1 MPVVTDTLSSKQ
13 YEIMN
18 KIYKIDKDT
27 LEIKSGI
34 NYKRPFYIMLAVNIG
49 IVASAMT
56 TDPEIINKIKIIKK
70 TDTIIVKDKDIALTD
85 SAITAELVKL
95 GCVLPNVAVAQFKIE
110 TGHYTSAICRENKN
124 LAGIR
129 NSASPLS
136 IGKNRGH
143 NVYKTYKDC
152 LRDYVRVQNKYL
164 KNIDGKYAEAKGYIN
179 QIRIVK

>member
-1 MPVVTDTLSSKQ
+1 MKR
-13 YEIMN
+13 
-18 KIYKIDKDT
+18 IYKVDKET
-27 LEIKSGI
+27 LKPEECVDYRI
-34 NYKRPFYIMLAVNIG
+34 PFFILLVVSTVTIAVLL
-49 IVASAMT
+49 SR
-56 TDPEIINKIKIIKK
+56 DPEIIRRVKTITT
-70 TDTIIVKDKDIALTD
+70 TDTLMIKETDIPLTD

-110 TGHYTSAICRENKN
+110 TGHYKSAICRENKN

-143 NVYKTYKDC
+143 NVYATYKDC
-152 LRDYVRVQNKYL
+152 LKDYVRVQNKYL

-179 QIRIVK
+179 QIKRVK

>member
-1 MPVVTDTLSSKQ
+1 MKKV
-13 YEIMN
+13 
-18 KIYKIDKDT
+18 YKIDKET
-27 LEIKSGI
+27 LKPKECID
-34 NYKRPFYIMLAVNIG
+34 YKRPFYILLG
-49 IVASAMT
+49 IT
-56 TDPEIINKIKIIKK
+56 TVTIATSLTKDPEIINKIKVINK
-70 TDTIIVKDKDIALTD
+70 TDTMIIKDTDIPLTD

-110 TGHYTSAICRENKN
+110 TGHYKSAICRENKN

-179 QIRIVK
+179 QIKRVK

>member
-1 MPVVTDTLSSKQ
+1 MKTV
-13 YEIMN
+13 
-18 KIYKIDKDT
+18 YKINPKT
-27 LEIKSGI
+27 LKPKKCID
-34 NYKRPFYIMLAVNIG
+34 YKIPFYTLLGISTVTIG
-49 IVASAMT
+49 T
-56 TDPEIINKIKIIKK
+56 LLNRDPDRIIKTK
-70 TDTIIVKDKDIALTD
+70 VINTIDTMIIKDMDIKLND

-110 TGHYTSAICRENKN
+110 TGHYKSTICRENKN

-143 NVYKTYKDC
+143 NVYATYKDC
-152 LRDYVRVQNKYL
+152 LKDYVRVQNKYL

-179 QIRIVK
+179 QIKIVR

>member
-1 MPVVTDTLSSKQ
+1 MKRV
-13 YEIMN
+13 
-18 KIYKIDKDT
+18 YKIDKET
-27 LEIKSGI
+27 LKPKQCVD
-34 NYKRPFYIMLAVNIG
+34 YKIPFYTLLG
-49 IVASAMT
+49 ISTVTIASL
-56 TDPEIINKIKIIKK
+56 INKDPYRIVKTKVINTIDTMIIK
-70 TDTIIVKDKDIALTD
+70 DMDIKLND

-110 TGHYTSAICRENKN
+110 TGHYRSAICRENKN

-143 NVYKTYKDC
+143 NVYETYRDC
-152 LRDYVRVQNKYL
+152 LKDYVRVQNKYL

-179 QIRIVK
+179 QIKMIK

>member
-1 MPVVTDTLSSKQ
+1 MKKV
-13 YEIMN
+13 
-18 KIYKIDKDT
+18 YKIDKET
-27 LEIKSGI
+27 LKPKQCIDYKIPFFVLLGI
-34 NYKRPFYIMLAVNIG
+34 STVTI
-49 IVASAMT
+49 ASL
-56 TDPEIINKIKIIKK
+56 INRNPDKIIKTK
-70 TDTIIVKDKDIALTD
+70 VINTIDTMIIKDMDIKLND

-110 TGHYTSAICRENKN
+110 TGHYKSAICRENKN

-136 IGKNRGH
+136 VGKNRGH

-152 LRDYVRVQNKYL
+152 LKDYVRVQNKYL

-179 QIRIVK
+179 QIKMIK

>member
-1 MPVVTDTLSSKQ
+1 MKRV
-13 YEIMN
+13 
-18 KIYKIDKDT
+18 YKIDKDT
-27 LEIKSGI
+27 LKPKQCIDYEIPFFVLLGI
-34 NYKRPFYIMLAVNIG
+34 STVTIASLINRDPDRIIKTKVINTIDTMIIKDMDIMLN
-49 IVASAMT
+49 
-56 TDPEIINKIKIIKK
+56 
-70 TDTIIVKDKDIALTD
+70 D

-110 TGHYTSAICRENKN
+110 TGHYRSAICRENKN

-143 NVYKTYKDC
+143 NVYATYKDC
-152 LRDYVRVQNKYL
+152 LKDYVRVQNKYL

-179 QIRIVK
+179 QIKVVR

>member
-1 MPVVTDTLSSKQ
+1 MKTV
-13 YEIMN
+13 
-18 KIYKIDKDT
+18 YKIDPKT
-27 LEIKSGI
+27 LKPKKCID
-34 NYKRPFYIMLAVNIG
+34 YKIPFYTLLGISTVTIG
-49 IVASAMT
+49 ALLSR
-56 TDPEIINKIKIIKK
+56 DPEIVNKIKVIKK
-70 TDTIIVKDKDIALTD
+70 TDTMILKDKDIKLTD

-110 TGHYTSAICRENKN
+110 TGHYKSTICRENKN

-143 NVYKTYKDC
+143 NVYATYKDC
-152 LRDYVRVQNKYL
+152 LKDYVRVQNKYL

-179 QIRIVK
+179 QIKRVK

>member
-1 MPVVTDTLSSKQ
+1 MKKV
-13 YEIMN
+13 
-18 KIYKIDKDT
+18 YKIDKET
-27 LEIKSGI
+27 LKPKQCIDYKIPFFVLLGI
-34 NYKRPFYIMLAVNIG
+34 STVTI
-49 IVASAMT
+49 ASL
-56 TDPEIINKIKIIKK
+56 INRNPDKIIKTK
-70 TDTIIVKDKDIALTD
+70 VINTIDTMIIKEMDIKLND

-110 TGHYTSAICRENKN
+110 TGHYKSAICRENKN

-143 NVYKTYKDC
+143 NVYETYRDC
-152 LRDYVRVQNKYL
+152 LKDYVRVQNKYL

-179 QIRIVK
+179 QIKMMK